1 MPRKTGDLERGLQR
15 AESRTRPG
23 TGSHRQGEHPLM
35 PDLPVTVSRS
45 PGVDA
50 QRYQEKHVRDALS
63 QLEGRR
69 KW

>member
-1 MPRKTGDLERGLQR
+1 
-15 AESRTRPG
+15 
-23 TGSHRQGEHPLM
+23 M